1 MPKPGTGKNPREVL
15 RQARGS
21 QEVRLFTADVKRRK
35 PLYRHRGEKPYSH
48 ICGLLFDQQTFDTR
62 TLAGSNR
69 FRPLPAFSGLLWPD
83 FQALPGNCRPAT
95 GPGETL
101 IGFQLL
107 LHFFQVATL
116 TYPENRPEMKL

>member
-1 MPKPGTGKNPREVL
+1 MRF
-15 RQARGS
+15 
-21 QEVRLFTADVKRRK
+21 FTVDVKRRK
-35 PLYRHRGEKPYSH
+35 PLYRRRGEKPYSH

-62 TLAGSNR
+62 AHASSNR
-69 FRPLPAFSGLLWPD
+69 FRPLLASSDLFWPD
-83 FQALPGNCRPAT
+83 FQAPPGNYRPAT